1 MGAFFF
7 LAGLQGPQIGDEIED
22 LLAHRR
28 FLIVVAPEVLEADAP
43 DRHLAGTVAGDLLAA
58 VDRPIDALGGELA
71 AVLRGQTREI
81 GGNDLE
87 QLGHRSVAVARAA
100 VAVQAVEPVAQ
111 RAEPHAVLYR
121 RGFTFFLIYAGLLAL
136 AINVDDHERAFFI
149 PCTVFFF
156 FFNIFDAYRQA
167 TLINYGYAAAP
178 ADDKSVFDNL
188 SNWGLIPGVALV
200 VLGLYGLFRRYFDI
214 DLSWVLD
221 QWPYAIIAFGG
232 WMIYQAIQQRQDTEG
247 GGIEV

>member
-1 MGAFFF
+1 MENPENLEPESLDRPLEGSEGGQHGRP
-7 LAGLQGPQIGDEIED
+7 LGNEVGHHVPPLPPPPMSLE
-22 LLAHRR
+22 LPKK
-28 FLIVVAPEVLEADAP
+28 AP
-43 DRHLAGTVAGDLLAA
+43 GLAA
-58 VDRPIDALGGELA
+58 FLSLLPGLGNIYNG
-71 AVLRGQTREI
+71 
-81 GGNDLE
+81 
-87 QLGHRSVAVARAA
+87 
-100 VAVQAVEPVAQ
+100 
-111 RAEPHAVLYR
+111 LYR